1 MAWRFFTNAGKE
13 KVRSK
18 SETRAGVI
26 TAFAGATA
34 PTGWL
39 LCDGSQISRS
49 TYGALDGVLGETY
62 GTYTDGS
69 GGVGRSHLRLPDLR
83 GRATVGA
90 GTLVGDGGSGVS
102 GAVTGAAS
110 AEVLPGATAGTET
123 VTITASVP
131 THTHTVTGGGAHTHT
146 ITNTSHTHTLL
157 RNTQAT
163 STGDNTG
170 YAFDDAVGSGSTA
183 TSSAVTISATID
195 PAVSGITVAGSGVA
209 PTAHSNLDAFVVTQF
224 VIKT

>member
-18 SETRAGVI
+18 SETRAGLI

-90 GTLVGDGGSGVS
+90 GTLVGDGGNGVS

-110 AEVLPGATAGTET
+110 AEVLPGTAAGTET

-131 THTHTVTGGGAHTHT
+131 SHTHTVTGGGAHTHT
-146 ITNTSHTHTLL
+146 ITNTSHTHGVVGSSQQS
-157 RNTQAT
+157 NGGVYAI
-163 STGDNTG
+163 DNIS
-170 YAFDDAVGSGSTA
+170 GSGSTI
-183 TSSAVTISATID
+183 TSSYSTISATID
-195 PAVSGITVAGSGVA
+195 PAVSGITVAGGGVA
-209 PTAHSNLDAFVVTQF
+209 PTAHSNLDAFLVTQF

>member
-18 SETRAGVI
+18 SETRAGLI
-26 TAFAGATA
+26 TAFAGAIA
-34 PTGWL
+34 PAGWL
-39 LCDGSQISRS
+39 LCDGSQVSRS
-49 TYGALDGVLGETY
+49 TYGALDGVLGEVY

-90 GTLVGDGGSGVS
+90 GTLIGDGGSGSAAVS
-102 GAVTGAAS
+102 GAAS
-110 AEVLPGATAGTET
+110 AEVQPGTAAGTET

-131 THTHTVTGGGAHTHT
+131 SHTHTVTGGGAHTHT
-146 ITNTSHTHTLL
+146 ITNTSHTHTVL
-157 RNTQAT
+157 AT
-163 STGDNTG
+163 ASIQSNGGG
-170 YAFDDAVGSGSTA
+170 YAIDNVDGTGSTR
-183 TSSAVTISATID
+183 TSSSSTISATID
-195 PAVSGITVAGSGVA
+195 SAASGISVAGGGVA
-209 PTAHSNLDAFVVTQF
+209 PTAHSNLDAFLVTQF

>member
-18 SETRAGVI
+18 SETRAGLI

-110 AEVLPGATAGTET
+110 AEALPGTAAGTET

-131 THTHTVTGGGAHTHT
+131 LHTHTVTGGGAHTHT
-146 ITNTSHTHTLL
+146 ITNTSHTHTVAGAS
-157 RNTQAT
+157 Q
-163 STGDNTG
+163 STGGGGYVIDNLS
-170 YAFDDAVGSGSTA
+170 GSGSTV
-183 TSSAVTISATID
+183 TSSYSTISATID
-195 PAVSGITVAGSGVA
+195 AAVSGISVAGGGVA
-209 PTAHSNLDAFVVTQF
+209 PTAHSNVDVFLATQF

>member
-18 SETRAGVI
+18 SETRAGLI

-34 PTGWL
+34 PAGWL

-49 TYGALDGVLGETY
+49 TYGALDGVLGEIY

-90 GTLVGDGGSGVS
+90 GTLIGDGGSGVS

-110 AEVLPGATAGTET
+110 SEVQPGTAAGTET

-131 THTHTVTGGGAHTHT
+131 LHTHTVTGGGAHTHT
-146 ITNTSHTHTLL
+146 ITNTSHTHTVFGT
-157 RNTQAT
+157 TQ
-163 STGDNTG
+163 SSNGGG
-170 YAFDDAVGSGSTA
+170 YALDNISGSGSTI
-183 TSSAVTISATID
+183 TSSYSTVSATID
-195 PAVSGITVAGSGVA
+195 PAVSGISVAGGGVA
-209 PTAHSNLDAFVVTQF
+209 PTAHSNLDAFLVTQF

>member
-18 SETRAGVI
+18 SETRAGLI

-49 TYGALDGVLGETY
+49 TYGALDGVLGEIY

-110 AEVLPGATAGTET
+110 AEVLPGTAAGTET

-131 THTHTVTGGGAHTHT
+131 SHTHTVTGGGAHTHT
-146 ITNTSHTHTLL
+146 ITNTSHTHSVIGSSQQS
-157 RNTQAT
+157 NA
-163 STGDNTG
+163 GGYVIDNIS
-170 YAFDDAVGSGSTA
+170 GSGSTI
-183 TSSAVTISATID
+183 TSSYSTISATID
-195 PAVSGITVAGSGVA
+195 PAVSGITVAGGGVA
-209 PTAHSNLDAFVVTQF
+209 PTAHSNLDAFLVTQF

>member
-18 SETRAGVI
+18 SETRAGLI
-26 TAFAGATA
+26 TAFAGAAA
-34 PTGWL
+34 PAGWL

-49 TYGALDGVLGETY
+49 TYGALDGVLGEIY

-90 GTLVGDGGSGVS
+90 GTLIGDGGSGSAAVS
-102 GAVTGAAS
+102 GAAS
-110 AEVLPGATAGTET
+110 AEVLPGTAAGTET

-131 THTHTVTGGGAHTHT
+131 SHTHTVTGGGAHTHT
-146 ITNTSHTHTLL
+146 ITNASHAHTLITSGA
-157 RNTQAT
+157 TQTAAYT
-163 STGDNTG
+163 SFV
-170 YAFDDAVGSGSTA
+170 FDDSASSGSTA
-183 TSSAVTISATID
+183 TSSTTTIGATID
-195 PAVSGITVAGSGVA
+195 SATSGVTIASASTA
-209 PTAHSNLDAFVVTQF
+209 PTAHGNIDAFIVTQF
-224 VIKT
+224 VIKA

>member
-1 MAWRFFTNAGKE
+1 MAWRFFTSAGKE

-18 SETRAGVI
+18 SETRAGLI

-34 PTGWL
+34 PAGWL

-90 GTLVGDGGSGVS
+90 GTLIGDGGSGSAAVS
-102 GAVTGAAS
+102 GAAS
-110 AEVLPGATAGTET
+110 AEVLPGTAAGTET

-131 THTHTVTGGGAHTHT
+131 SHTHTVTGGGAHTHT
-146 ITNTSHTHTLL
+146 IANTSHTHPVLG
-157 RNTQAT
+157 T
-163 STGDNTG
+163 SIQSDAGG
-170 YAFDDAVGSGSTA
+170 YAIDNIAGSGSTI
-183 TSSAVTISATID
+183 TSSSSTISATID
-195 PAVSGITVAGSGVA
+195 AAVSGISVAGGGVA
-209 PTAHSNLDAFVVTQF
+209 PTAHSNLDAFLVTQF